1 MVYYTLHKI
10 HTNEI
15 EGNKNMNDINVTSLF
30 YPVMIIVCLVMIYS
44 NAKKNKLY
52 KKENMEILY
61 LLNED
66 DRTMRLASKL
76 LLAFMVLSSGFVF
89 IDTYKRMGIF
99 STEALTMIIL
109 PFALIALY
117 IPLSTKTKVTTLG
130 ILKRQNLIRWDDI
143 KGIDYIKPDIKGKQ
157 KVKLLYKTTYKDMSL
172 ELIFKKDDEQLELFK
187 NTAKENRNKKKDKR
201 IGKEK

>member
-15 EGNKNMNDINVTSLF
+15 EGNNNMNVTSLF

-44 NAKKNKLY
+44 NAKKHKQY

-89 IDTYKRMGIF
+89 IDTYRRMGMF

-117 IPLSTKTKVTTLG
+117 IPISTKTKVTTLG
-130 ILKRQNLIRWDDI
+130 IFKRQNLIRWDDI
-143 KGIDYIKPDIKGKQ
+143 KGIDYIKPDLKGKQ

-172 ELIFKKDDEQLELFK
+172 ELMFRKDDEQLELFK
-187 NTAKENRNKKKDKR
+187 NTAKEYRNKKKDKR